1 MRKIRQVLRL
11 AWEAGLK
18 QRQIARSLT
27 MSPATVGEYL
37 RRARLAGLSW
47 PLPGELDD
55 TQLEAR
61 LFAPPPKLARAA
73 RPLADWAEVHCELK
87 RKGVTLALLWE
98 EYKATHPEGL
108 QYSQFCQRYR
118 RFAKT
123 LNLVMRQHHRA
134 GEKLFVDYAG
144 QTVAIVERATGEVRE
159 AQVFVAVLGASNFTY
174 AEATWTQTL
183 PDWCASHIRAFEY
196 MGSVAELLIP
206 DNLKSAVMRPSRYE
220 PGLNATY
227 QALAEHYGA
236 AILPAR
242 VRKPRDKAKVENAV
256 LLAERWILARLRHH
270 TFFSLSELN
279 QAIAVLLEALNNKA
293 FKKLP
298 GSRRTVFET
307 LERPV
312 MKPLPP
318 ERYVYAEWSKA
329 RVNIDY
335 HVEVDG
341 HYYSVPYQLI
351 GRALDVCLSAHI
363 VELLHRGRRVA
374 SHCRSH
380 VKGRHTTVPE
390 HMPKPHREYASWT
403 PERLVRWATTSG
415 RATAELV
422 ATIMASRAH
431 PQQGFRSCLG
441 LMRLGKS
448 FGAERLEAACRRA
461 LNIRA
466 HSYKSVHSILK
477 NRLDEKP
484 LPPPQEPTRK
494 PIVHD
499 NIRGATYY
507 HAEEEEEEE
516 EVPGASAHEKSTSE
530 PCTEHTPPEPAYR

>member
-1 MRKIRQVLRL
+1 MRRIRQVLRL
-11 AWEAGLK
+11 ASEAGLK

-61 LFAPPPKLARAA
+61 LFPPPPKRARAA

-87 RKGVTLALLWE
+87 RKGVTLTLLWE

-108 QYSQFCQRYR
+108 QYSQFCERYR

-144 QTVAIVERATGEVRE
+144 QTVPIVERATGEVRE
-159 AQVFVAVLGASNFTY
+159 AQVFVAALGASNFTY

-183 PDWCASHIRAFEY
+183 PDWCASHIRTFEY

-206 DNLKSAVMRPSRYE
+206 DNLKSAVIRPCRYE

-227 QALAEHYGA
+227 QALAEHYGT

-242 VRKPRDKAKVENAV
+242 VRKPRDKAKVENGV

-279 QAIAVLLEALNNKA
+279 QAIAVLLEALNNKPC
-293 FKKLP
+293 KKLP
-298 GSRRTVFET
+298 GSRRTLFET
-307 LERPV
+307 LERPA
-312 MKPLPP
+312 MKPLPA

-335 HVEVDG
+335 HVELDG
-341 HYYSVPYQLI
+341 HYYSVPYQLV
-351 GRALDVCLSAHI
+351 GQQLDVCLSAHT
-363 VELLHRGRRVA
+363 VELLHRARRVA
-374 SHCRSH
+374 SHRRSH
-380 VKGRHTTVPE
+380 AKGHHTTVPE

-403 PERLVRWATTSG
+403 PERLVRWATKSG
-415 RATAELV
+415 AATAELV
-422 ATIMASRAH
+422 ATIMASRVH

-484 LPPPQEPTRK
+484 LPPPEEPTRE

-499 NIRGATYY
+499 NIRGAKYY
-507 HAEEEEEEE
+507 HAEHRTEEES
-516 EVPGASAHEKSTSE
+516 PGASADEESTSE
-530 PCTEHTPPEPAYR
+530 PCTEHTTPEPTYH